1 MTLLAFDMVSAC
13 ASVLATMKSTPCS
26 PDAIM
31 LFTALPPAPPTPSTT
46 MRALIS
52 RISVVLVILASLLL
66 CQPANERMGLLP
78 VTSLAV
84 CINEGRSEMSDPALS
99 AAVDRAAGSANAPQS
114 RHLAFK
120 PCGRLLGCHG
130 R

>member
-1 MTLLAFDMVSAC
+1 
-13 ASVLATMKSTPCS
+13 
-26 PDAIM
+26 
-31 LFTALPPAPPTPSTT
+31 
-46 MRALIS
+46 
-52 RISVVLVILASLLL
+52 SLLL

-84 CINEGRSEMSDPALS
+84 CINEGRSEMSEPALS

-130 R
+130 RSRRLQQLDCEAIDAFAVVPEICPVIGRPCLKPRDLGLQCLDL